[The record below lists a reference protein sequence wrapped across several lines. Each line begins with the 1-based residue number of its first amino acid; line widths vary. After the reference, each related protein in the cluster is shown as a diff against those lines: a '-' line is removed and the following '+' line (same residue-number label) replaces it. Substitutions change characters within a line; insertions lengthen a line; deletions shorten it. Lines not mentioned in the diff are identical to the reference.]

1 MTRKHMAAIGLVIG
15 AAASS
20 STSAMAAEQPVQFAP
35 HRAVYEIALANAA
48 PGSGVADMSGRMVY
62 ELSGSACEGY
72 TQNMRF
78 VTRMTNQEGTET
90 INDMRTSSWE
100 ELAGHR
106 LRFSSSQYQDNA
118 ISEASQGDAARD
130 AAATGTRVDLVKP
143 QKKSVKLPADIY
155 FPMQHAAT
163 LIQSARSGRKILAAN
178 LYDGS
183 ERGDKYYATT
193 AMIGKKY
200 DTGPVSTLSGIKDGA
215 RLASLE
221 SWPMAISYFE
231 LGKDKQDSL
240 PAYELAFRYFENGVT
255 ADLKIDYGAFA
266 IKGEIKQLTLLEPTP
281 CPAGGAGK

>member
-1 MTRKHMAAIGLVIG
+1 MGFVMAAG
-15 AAASS
+15 AGNAAHA
-20 STSAMAAEQPVQFAP
+20 TAAEQPVQFAP
-35 HRAVYEIALANAA
+35 HRAVYEIALANSA

-118 ISEASQGDAARD
+118 IAEASQGDAARD
-130 AAATGTRVDLVKP
+130 VTAAGTRVDLVKP

-163 LIQSARSGRKILAAN
+163 LIQSARSGQKILAAN

-183 ERGDKYYATT
+183 EKGDKYYATT

-200 DTGPVSTLSGIKDGA
+200 AAGPLSALSGIKDGA
-215 RLASLE
+215 RLASLD

-255 ADLKIDYGAFA
+255 SDLKIDYGDFA
-266 IKGEIKQLTLLEPTP
+266 IKGDIKELTLLEPTS
-281 CPAGGAGK
+281 CPAAGDGPGK